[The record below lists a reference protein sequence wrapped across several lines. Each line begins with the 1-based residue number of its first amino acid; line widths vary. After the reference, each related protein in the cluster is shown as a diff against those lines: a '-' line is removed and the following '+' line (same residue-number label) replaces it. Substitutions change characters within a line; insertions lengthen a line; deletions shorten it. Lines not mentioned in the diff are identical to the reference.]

1 MNVFEFAEEAMMFQ
15 QTNITLKNLHW
26 YSVIIWSRKWQLI
39 EWNYDVHDQKMLMII
54 ESINH
59 WKHYLEETWHEI
71 KIISNHAN
79 LRHFM
84 TTIKLFCRQMK
95 WVNRFTAYNF
105 KIFYQKKVS
114 NSVNDLSRKFNYEK
128 DIDADERKFIC
139 NLAYMRELLKNFLS
153 QSASTLVI
161 FTQQFK
167 TLSIKNHEKIV
178 IKSFEKIINL
188 LAFARRIRRV
198 S

>member
-1 MNVFEFAEEAMMFQ
+1 MMFQ